1 MPTRYLALAGKPL
14 IIIRGRQ
21 VCVQESVQAG
31 EERKAAAEDQSSR
44 VTFEVEVLHFQ
55 AYLQAE
61 LAPGRFLLAA
71 QKGRV
76 EGRSMA
82 HLMQNLI
89 TLTLDQVR
97 TACFCA
103 CSFCSALFV
112 HLFEWTNWTVSVD
125 QTVGNLFQVEEQS
138 VNRSS
143 TQRCLVNCTVK

>member
-1 MPTRYLALAGKPL
+1 MYFKISSRRSHLWL
-14 IIIRGRQ
+14 
-21 VCVQESVQAG
+21 QESVQASQ
-31 EERKAAAEDQSSR
+31 EQKTAAEDQSSR

-82 HLMQNLI
+82 HLMQNLT

-97 TACFCA
+97 TACSSCLQPLQCVFLSTTLSGPTGCP
-103 CSFCSALFV
+103 LFG
-112 HLFEWTNWTVSVD
+112 HFLN
-125 QTVGNLFQVEEQS
+125 NLFYLEEQPNVPPS
-138 VNRSS
+138 
-143 TQRCLVNCTVK
+143 